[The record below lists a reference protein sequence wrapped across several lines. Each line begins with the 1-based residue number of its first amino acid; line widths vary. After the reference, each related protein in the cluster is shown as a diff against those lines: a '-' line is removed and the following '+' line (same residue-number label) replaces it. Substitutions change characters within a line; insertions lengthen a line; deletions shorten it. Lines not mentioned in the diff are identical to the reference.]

1 MDLRNKGCSKPQK
14 ETNWPCPASGDF
26 PFNIPQKIKLSIEPA
41 SALLPGVG
49 MFWPTAF
56 CVPLSMSCQRR
67 PALPGGILSRVQ
79 RAPKQMIPVAL
90 SKKGTPCFRTPPLV
104 KHHVPNICL
113 SSRCF
118 FPFLMVLTGNPK
130 GNHPF
135 IESPISEQPSRR
147 AHSCGACAYPSLALI
162 TAGESS

>member
-1 MDLRNKGCSKPQK
+1 MSELPEAKGRTRKRESQVLSTPGV
-14 ETNWPCPASGDF
+14 WPCPLGVSGL
-26 PFNIPQKIKLSIEPA
+26 KSIKA
-41 SALLPGVG
+41 C
-49 MFWPTAF
+49 TA
-56 CVPLSMSCQRR
+56 
-67 PALPGGILSRVQ
+67 SRVQ

-90 SKKGTPCFRTPPLV
+90 SKKGTPCFRTPPSV

-113 SSRCF
+113 SSRCI